1 VATTP
6 DDLNFDPDA
15 VKAKYAAEREKRM
28 TAGRGVVHDLTLE
41 SDDPLKGY
49 LADPFTPFVERNPIR
64 DDCDVAII
72 GAGIGGTVTGAKLRE
87 AGVDDIRLID
97 KAGGI
102 GGTWYWNRY
111 PGVMC
116 DVESYI
122 YMPMLEEMGYVPT
135 TRYAFGEEI
144 RLHLDSIG
152 EKYGL
157 KDDALFHTGV
167 VKSEWDEGEAR
178 WVLHTDRGDEI
189 HARWLVIAPGI
200 LNLVKIPVI
209 PGMEDFEGKAF
220 HSGRWDWEYTGGRP
234 DANKG
239 NMTNLADK
247 VVAVVG
253 TGASAVQ
260 ILPPL
265 AESAKHVYVF
275 QRTPSAI
282 GVRDNRP
289 TPEEFAR
296 SLEPGWQRARMEN
309 FTSVM
314 LGMPVEHDLTDD
326 GWTAHMAKVSNP
338 AIEPEMSME
347 DIALAAEAFDFE
359 VMELHRRRIEE
370 LVADPDV
377 AESLKPYYRYLCKRP
392 LFHDEYFDAFNRD
405 NVTLVDCPGGV
416 TQVTKHGVVA
426 NDQEYEVDCI
436 VYATGFEAEVT
447 PFPRRAGHP
456 IIGRGGVPLAEKWK
470 DGPRTYL
477 GIFTRGYPNLFMMP
491 APGQQS
497 TISVNFT
504 HILSEGAEFI
514 AGAIA
519 LLEERGVKIAD
530 ATEDAE
536 ADWVQKIIDGYAD
549 RSAFMAACTPS
560 RLNFEGD
567 PSVANPLQ
575 GTYGGGYGD
584 VLGWR
589 DLLREW
595 RARDDFAGLELDEP
609 YGES

>member
-1 VATTP
+1 VTSST
-6 DDLNFDPDA
+6 DTHFDPDEIHR
-15 VKAKYAAEREKRM
+15 KYEEERAKRM
-28 TAGRGVVHDLTLE
+28 TPGRGVIHDLTLE
-41 SDDPLKGY
+41 SDDPLKKY
-49 LADPFTPFVERNPIR
+49 LEDPFTTFVERDPIT
-64 DDCDVAII
+64 DECEVAII
-72 GAGIGGTVTGAKLRE
+72 GAGIGGVVTGAKLRE
-87 AGVDDIRLID
+87 AGVTDVRLID

-122 YMPMLEEMGYVPT
+122 YMPMLEEMGYIPT

-157 KDDALFHTGV
+157 KEQALFHTGA
-167 VKSEWDEGEAR
+167 VKSEWDEDTAR
-178 WVLHTDRGDEI
+178 WIVHTDRGDEI
-189 HARWLVIAPGI
+189 RAHWLVIAPGI

-220 HSGRWDWEYTGGRP
+220 HSGRWDWNYTGGYP
-234 DANKG
+234 DGNKG

-247 VVAVVG
+247 AVAVVG

-282 GVRDNRP
+282 GVRDNGP
-289 TPEEFAR
+289 TPEDFAR
-296 SLEPGWQRARMEN
+296 DLPPGWQRERMEN
-309 FTSVM
+309 FTALMTGV
-314 LGMPVEHDLTDD
+314 GADRDLVND
-326 GWTAHMAKVSNP
+326 GWTLHMAKVANP
-338 AIEPEMSME
+338 TIDPTMSMD
-347 DIALAAEAFDFE
+347 DIARAAEEFDFE
-359 VMELHRRRIEE
+359 VMEFHRQRIEE
-370 LVADPDV
+370 LVEDPEV

-392 LFHDEYFDAFNRD
+392 LFHDEYYDAFNRD

-436 VYATGFEAEVT
+436 IYATGFEAEVT
-447 PFPRRAGHP
+447 PFWRRAGHP
-456 IIGRGGVPLAEKWK
+456 IIGRNGVALADKWH
-470 DGPRTYL
+470 DGPHTYL
-477 GIFTRGYPNLFMMP
+477 GVFTRGFPNLFLMP
-491 APGQQS
+491 APGMQS

-519 LLEERGVKIAD
+519 LLEAKGVRIAD
-530 ATEDAE
+530 TSKDAE
-536 ADWVQKIIDGYAD
+536 ADWVQQILDGYAD
-549 RSAFMAACTPS
+549 RSEFMAACTPS

-567 PSVANPLQ
+567 PSAASPLS

-584 VLGWR
+584 VFGWR

-595 RARDDFAGLELDEP
+595 RERGDFAGLELDEP
-609 YGES
+609 YVES

>member
-1 VATTP
+1 VTP
-6 DDLNFDPDA
+6 DNFDPAA
-15 VKAKYAAEREKRM
+15 VHAKYAEEREKRM
-28 TAGRGVVHDLTLE
+28 TEGRGVIHDLTLE
-41 SDDPLKGY
+41 SDDPLKAY
-49 LADPFTPFVERNPIR
+49 LADPFTPFIERDPISGE
-64 DDCDVAII
+64 CDVAII
-72 GAGIGGTVTGAKLRE
+72 GAGIGGVVTGAKLRE
-87 AGVDDIRLID
+87 AGVEKVRLID

-122 YMPMLEEMGYVPT
+122 YMPMLEEMGYIPT

-157 KDDALFHTGV
+157 KDDALFHTAAV
-167 VKSEWDEGEAR
+167 LSEWNEDDAR
-178 WVLHTDRGDEI
+178 WVVHTDRGDEI
-189 HARWLVIAPGI
+189 RARWLVIAPGI
-200 LNLVKIPVI
+200 LNLLKIPVI
-209 PGMEDFEGKAF
+209 PGMEEFEGKAF
-220 HSGRWDWEYTGGRP
+220 HSGRWDWSYTGGHP
-234 DANKG
+234 DGNAG

-247 VVAVVG
+247 AVAVVG

-260 ILPPL
+260 IVPPL

-282 GVRDNRP
+282 GVRNNEP
-289 TPEEFAR
+289 TPEDFVR
-296 SLEPGWQRARMEN
+296 TLRPGWQRERMEN
-309 FTSVM
+309 FTALMTGV
-314 LGMPVEHDLTDD
+314 PADRDLVDD
-326 GWTAHMAKVSNP
+326 GWTLHMARVANP
-338 AIEPEMSME
+338 PIEPGMSVD
-347 DIALAAEAFDFE
+347 DIAQAAEQFDFE
-359 VMELHRRRIEE
+359 VMEYHRRRIEN
-370 LVADPDV
+370 LVKDPGV

-392 LFHDEYFDAFNRD
+392 LFHDEYYDAFNRD

-436 VYATGFEAEVT
+436 IYATGFEAEVT

-456 IIGRGGVPLAEKWK
+456 IIGRGGMAIADKWK
-470 DGPRTYL
+470 DGPHTYL
-477 GIFTRGYPNLFMMP
+477 GVFTRGFPNLFLMP
-491 APGQQS
+491 APGMQS

-504 HILSEGAEFI
+504 HILTEGAEFI

-519 LLEERGVKIAD
+519 LLEAKGVKIAD
-530 ATEDAE
+530 VREEAE
-536 ADWVQKIIDGYAD
+536 ADWVQQILDSYAD
-549 RSAFMAACTPS
+549 RSEFMASCTPS

-567 PSVANPLQ
+567 PSAANPLS

-584 VLGWR
+584 VFGWR

-595 RARDDFAGLELDEP
+595 RERGDFAGLEIDEP
-609 YGES
+609 YVES

>member
-1 VATTP
+1 VTP
-6 DDLNFDPDA
+6 THDQFDPDA
-15 VKAKYAAEREKRM
+15 VHAKYAEERAKRL
-28 TAGRGVVHDLTLE
+28 TEGRGVVHDLSLD
-41 SDDPLKGY
+41 SDDPMKAY
-49 LADPFTPFVERNPIR
+49 LADPFMPVVEREAIK
-64 DDCDVAII
+64 DDCEVAII
-72 GAGIGGTVTGAKLRE
+72 GAGIGGVVTGAKLRE
-87 AGVDDIRLID
+87 AGVDDVRLID

-122 YMPMLEEMGYVPT
+122 YMPMLEEMGYIPT

-157 KDDALFHTGV
+157 KDDALFHTSV
-167 VKSEWDEGEAR
+167 VKSEWNEDEAR
-178 WVLHTDRGDEI
+178 WILHTDRGDEI

-200 LNLVKIPVI
+200 LNLVKLPVI

-220 HSGRWDWEYTGGRP
+220 HSGRWDWNYTGGHP
-234 DANKG
+234 DGNHG

-289 TPEEFAR
+289 TPDDFGR
-296 SLEPGWQRARMEN
+296 DLQPGWQRARMEN
-309 FTSVM
+309 FTAWLTGV
-314 LGMPVEHDLTDD
+314 PVDDDLVDD
-326 GWTAHMAKVSNP
+326 GWTAHMAKIANP
-338 AIEPEMSME
+338 TIEPGMSMDE
-347 DIALAAEAFDFE
+347 IALAAETFDYE
-359 VMELHRRRIEE
+359 VMELHRHRIEE
-370 LVADPDV
+370 LVSDPAV

-392 LFHDEYFDAFNRD
+392 LFHDEYYDAFNRD

-416 TQVTKHGVVA
+416 TQVTKHGVIA
-426 NDQEYEVDCI
+426 NGQEYDVDCI

-456 IIGRGGVPLAEKWK
+456 IIGRGGVAIADRWK

-477 GIFTRGYPNLFMMP
+477 GVFTRGFPNLFLMP
-491 APGQQS
+491 APGMQS

-519 LLEERGVKIAD
+519 LLEAEGVRVAD
-530 ATEDAE
+530 VRDDAE
-536 ADWVQKIIDGYAD
+536 ADWVQQILDSYAD
-549 RSAFMAACTPS
+549 RSEFMAACTPS

-567 PSVANPLQ
+567 PSAANPLS
-575 GTYGGGYGD
+575 GTYGGGYGN
-584 VLGWR
+584 VFGWR

-595 RARDDFAGLELDEP
+595 RERGDFAGLELDEP
-609 YGES
+609 YVES

>member
-1 VATTP
+1 
-6 DDLNFDPDA
+6 
-15 VKAKYAAEREKRM
+15 M
-28 TAGRGVVHDLTLE
+28 
-41 SDDPLKGY
+41 
-49 LADPFTPFVERNPIR
+49 
-64 DDCDVAII
+64 
-72 GAGIGGTVTGAKLRE
+72 
-87 AGVDDIRLID
+87 
-97 KAGGI
+97 
-102 GGTWYWNRY
+102 
-111 PGVMC
+111 
-116 DVESYI
+116 
-122 YMPMLEEMGYVPT
+122 
-135 TRYAFGEEI
+135 
-144 RLHLDSIG
+144 
-152 EKYGL
+152 
-157 KDDALFHTGV
+157 
-167 VKSEWDEGEAR
+167 
-178 WVLHTDRGDEI
+178 
-189 HARWLVIAPGI
+189 
-200 LNLVKIPVI
+200 
-209 PGMEDFEGKAF
+209 
-220 HSGRWDWEYTGGRP
+220 
-234 DANKG
+234 
-239 NMTNLADK
+239 
-247 VVAVVG
+247 VG

-282 GVRDNRP
+282 GVRDNAP
-289 TPEEFAR
+289 TAEEFAC

-309 FTSVM
+309 FTAVM
-314 LGMPVEHDLTDD
+314 MGMPVERDLVDD
-326 GWTAHMAKVSNP
+326 GWTAYMAKVSNP

-347 DIALAAEAFDFE
+347 DIVLAAEEFDFE

-370 LVADPDV
+370 LVADPQV
-377 AESLKPYYRYLCKRP
+377 AEALKPYYRYLCKRP

-416 TQVTKHGVVA
+416 TQVTEHGVVA

-477 GIFTRGYPNLFMMP
+477 GIFSRGYPNLFMMP

-549 RSAFMAACTPS
+549 R
-560 RLNFEGD
+560 
-567 PSVANPLQ
+567 
-575 GTYGGGYGD
+575 
-584 VLGWR
+584 
-589 DLLREW
+589 
-595 RARDDFAGLELDEP
+595 ARSWPCAHRRG
-609 YGES
+609 